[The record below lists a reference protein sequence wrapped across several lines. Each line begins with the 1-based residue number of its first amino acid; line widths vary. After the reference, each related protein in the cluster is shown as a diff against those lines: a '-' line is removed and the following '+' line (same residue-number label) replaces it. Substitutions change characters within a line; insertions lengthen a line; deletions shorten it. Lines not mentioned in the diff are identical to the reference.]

1 MSLVEWKCYACPP
14 VGSSSMHH
22 FFQQLHVRPGL
33 LCFLDHSSNMLHD
46 FHLIFYITQFILQWM
61 KYLAKTLKDG
71 CPDFQ
76 TIQSRINKHTGI
88 YGLSEGIMIINAQ
101 WQGTLK
107 QIIWGHHNVW
117 NKIIPEPGT
126 PNFAFIRS
134 TSSLWIRGI
143 LSYLNLFL
151 KYSSSP
157 SWRRLKIKLLVWWL
171 A

>member
-1 MSLVEWKCYACPP
+1 
-14 VGSSSMHH
+14 
-22 FFQQLHVRPGL
+22 
-33 LCFLDHSSNMLHD
+33 
-46 FHLIFYITQFILQWM
+46 
-61 KYLAKTLKDG
+61 
-71 CPDFQ
+71 
-76 TIQSRINKHTGI
+76 
-88 YGLSEGIMIINAQ
+88 MIINAQ

-143 LSYLNLFL
+143 LSYLNLFF

-171 A
+171 AWCLLKKGEKSTVDFRQIERENIVLKNLDNPIQSFLLGREMLLSKQTMIQHSVDGMDTWK